1 MVKKCTDGEEGFD
14 YLKEDLQHSTSELVL
29 VLPKVSSG
37 DDIAQKP
44 LDPNLKALP
53 FNLF

>member
-1 MVKKCTDGEEGFD
+1 MGKKDLI